1 MGPHISEERL
11 QAIAFG
17 DTPALAGE
25 KNHFVS
31 CESCRRALK
40 EYEEAAGLTGALA
53 KAPSHPL
60 LRPGFSGRVLARA
73 REEKAG
79 GNWIEKLLKVARFEI
94 PALAAVA
101 AALLLL
107 GIRTERAGESPQLA
121 AAAQAEEEM
130 VFWPAEETDEAW
142 AEWLFTS
149 EESDTD
155 G

>member
-1 MGPHISEERL
+1 MGPHISEEKL

-17 DTPALAGE
+17 DTPAFAGE
-25 KNHFVS
+25 KNHLAS

-40 EYEEAAGLTGALA
+40 EYEEAAALTGALA
-53 KAPSHPL
+53 REPSRPL
-60 LRPGFSGRVLARA
+60 LRPGFAGRVLARA

-101 AALLLL
+101 AALLVL
-107 GIRTERAGESPQLA
+107 GIRTERAGESTTIA
-121 AAAQAEEEM
+121 VSSETEEE
-130 VFWPAEETDEAW
+130 VIFWPGEESDEAW
-142 AEWLFTS
+142 ATWLFAS